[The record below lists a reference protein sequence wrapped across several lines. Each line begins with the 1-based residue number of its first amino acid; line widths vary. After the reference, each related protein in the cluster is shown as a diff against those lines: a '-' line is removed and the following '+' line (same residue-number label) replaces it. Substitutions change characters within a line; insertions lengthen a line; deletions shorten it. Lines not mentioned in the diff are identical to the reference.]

1 MSCTIGLKVLINRPC
16 KNISL
21 DYYFR
26 PVVALSW
33 CFNLKVLT
41 WVSICQSSLIPS
53 DWVPLKCSLVDLP
66 CYIILLQ
73 SNIDTPFYFRYLEQ
87 TRSLQGLF
95 DAMDLGS
102 WNLSV
107 PPHPH
112 PQMRICRFSP
122 IESKTSETKF
132 VLNSDYFCQEW
143 IFWVSLIRGDTG
155 LVGEGNLV
163 HLTNRL
169 VWFWFCDHCFQGN
182 FMCQLGSVFQISS
195 EMSLFSHSV
204 TSVEI
209 VKLHWYIGVRRCDIS
224 QGRVSSHGLPKFALE
239 VFRKLHKSKIL
250 TFLYKI
256 SIDVS

>member
-16 KNISL
+16 QNISL

-41 WVSICQSSLIPS
+41 WVSICQSSLFPS
-53 DWVPLKCSLVDLP
+53 DWVPLNVVLWIDHVTLFCCNLV
-66 CYIILLQ
+66 
-73 SNIDTPFYFRYLEQ
+73 
-87 TRSLQGLF
+87 
-95 DAMDLGS
+95 A
-102 WNLSV
+102 
-107 PPHPH
+107 
-112 PQMRICRFSP
+112 
-122 IESKTSETKF
+122 
-132 VLNSDYFCQEW
+132 
-143 IFWVSLIRGDTG
+143 
-155 LVGEGNLV
+155 EGNLV

-169 VWFWFCDHCFQGN
+169 VWFWFCDHCFRGN

-195 EMSLFSHSV
+195 EMSLFSHSI
-204 TSVEI
+204 TSMEI
-209 VKLHWYIGVRRCDIS
+209 VNLHWYIGVRRCDIS
-224 QGRVSSHGLPKFALE
+224 RGAGRSSHGLPKFALE